1 MDFFIRWCRR
11 MGSAW
16 MLAAAL
22 LLGGSPAAAAG
33 DAPPAVGAARL
44 DLCGPLS
51 GDPGAG
57 EGAGVSRPGEVLS
70 PGDKGFG
77 CRFTVPGLPGREAE
91 IVEVRLT
98 RPGASPGALARDRWF
113 LPVRRGTPA
122 LAAYAFAGPGEARE
136 GVWTLELYLADV
148 LLAEKR
154 FEVILDRRPDA
165 PVASGA
171 DAASPAPAPPE
182 AVATRPRQPE
192 IADLPARGKVSLP
205 ATAPESRPEP
215 AARSGPAVPRSV
227 STPPDRPGPGKP
239 AREGRTPPEG
249 TEPRPAFASGYFA
262 LQTGLFAEAGNAE
275 GQAAV
280 LRARGMPA
288 CLLVEGEGNR
298 KRYRVLAGRFG
309 DRRAALAS
317 RAEVKAA
324 SGAAPLPVRVE
335 AEEAARLRC
344 H

>member
-11 MGSAW
+11 TGSAW
-16 MLAAAL
+16 MFAAVL
-22 LLGGSPAAAAG
+22 LLGGPPAAAAG
-33 DAPPAVGAARL
+33 DAPPAVGTARL

-51 GDPGAG
+51 GDPGTG
-57 EGAGVSRPGEVLS
+57 QGAGVSRPGEVLS

-77 CRFTVPGLPGREAE
+77 CRFTVPGVPGREAE

-165 PVASGA
+165 PAASGA
-171 DAASPAPAPPE
+171 DAASPVPPE

-205 ATAPESRPEP
+205 AAAPESRPEP
-215 AARSGPAVPRSV
+215 ATRSGPAVPRPV
-227 STPPDRPGPGKP
+227 SAPPDSPSPGRP
-239 AREGRTPPEG
+239 AREGSSTLG
-249 TEPRPAFASGYFA
+249 VAEPRPALASGYFA

-275 GQAAV
+275 GQAAA
-280 LRARGMPA
+280 LRARGVPA

-335 AEEAARLRC
+335 AEQAARLRC